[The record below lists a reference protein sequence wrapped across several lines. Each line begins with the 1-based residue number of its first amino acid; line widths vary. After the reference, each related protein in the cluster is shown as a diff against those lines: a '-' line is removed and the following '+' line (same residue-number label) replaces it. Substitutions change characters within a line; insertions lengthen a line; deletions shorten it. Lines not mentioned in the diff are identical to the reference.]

1 MPDSKKQKSRK
12 YAAVA
17 AIVLVLATTAV
28 WFAYSSIANTKY
40 RSDSSTWVFI
50 PQGSTPQQ
58 ITDSLRAA
66 LGKAGEKAALIWN
79 LSGTDFKSAHGAY
92 RIENGASAMAIYRTI
107 SRGHQSPVRLTFNN
121 IRTLSQLGARVGA
134 QLETDSASFMHAAD
148 SILRAKGIPA
158 AGHIGAFLPDTYEFY
173 WTDTPEKV
181 VTRLH
186 AHQQAFWNTERT
198 LKATDLG
205 LTPGQVATIASIAE
219 EETNNAA
226 ERATVG
232 RLYINRIHRGMPLQ
246 ADPTV
251 KFAVGDFSL
260 RRITARHLAVESP
273 YNTYRVNGLPP
284 GPIRMPEA
292 KTIDAILNSKPHNYV
307 FMCAKEDMSG
317 RHNFTSSASQH
328 MQNAARYREALN
340 RRGIR

>member
-1 MPDSKKQKSRK
+1 MRLIII
-12 YAAVA
+12 
-17 AIVLVLATTAV
+17 IV
-28 WFAYSSIANTKY
+28 
-40 RSDSSTWVFI
+40 
-50 PQGSTPQQ
+50 STPQQ
-58 ITDSLRAA
+58 ITDSLRAT

-92 RIENGASAMAIYRTI
+92 RIENGTSAMAIYRTI

-121 IRTLSQLGARVGA
+121 IRTLSQLGARVGT

-273 YNTYRVNGLPP
+273 YNTYRVNGSPP

>member
-1 MPDSKKQKSRK
+1 
-12 YAAVA
+12 
-17 AIVLVLATTAV
+17 
-28 WFAYSSIANTKY
+28 
-40 RSDSSTWVFI
+40 
-50 PQGSTPQQ
+50 
-58 ITDSLRAA
+58 
-66 LGKAGEKAALIWN
+66 
-79 LSGTDFKSAHGAY
+79 
-92 RIENGASAMAIYRTI
+92 MAIYRTI

-121 IRTLSQLGARVGA
+121 IRTLSQLGARVGT